1 MKELSININRYWL
14 TRNTVRALPMASHSK
29 EPSNETVLFIKNEI
43 QVSEGTHLLEVPGMQ

>member
-29 EPSNETVLFIKNEI
+29 EPNNETVLFIKNEI
-43 QVSEGTHLLEVPGMQ
+43 QISEGTHLLEVPGMQ